1 MVRNDTKEFSKIF
14 IPSTLD
20 VTIRSSI
27 HALPD
32 RKSVV

>member
-27 HALPD
+27 HALD